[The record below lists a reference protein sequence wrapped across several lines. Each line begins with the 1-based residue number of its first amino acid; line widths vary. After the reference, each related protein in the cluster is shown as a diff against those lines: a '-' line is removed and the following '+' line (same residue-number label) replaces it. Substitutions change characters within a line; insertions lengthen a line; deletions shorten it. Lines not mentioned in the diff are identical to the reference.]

1 MADKVPQP
9 PRLTGDNG
17 KDIIAIIDW
26 LTAFAMS
33 QNVVNVDNTN
43 VAPTTTQIVAAG
55 ALLATAVVDEDNM
68 ASNSDTM
75 VPTQQSVKAYADAM
89 AGIDAISGIIQTPA
103 DGTYLL
109 VVKVPFGLTIVE
121 TVTKSVSGTCTAAFK
136 IDGVALGG
144 TANSVSSVEDAQA
157 QATANVAA
165 AGTDISVTISANAVC
180 AGMSFTI
187 KYSRVPA

>member
-43 VAPTTTQIVAAG
+43 VPPTTAQITAAG

-68 ASNSDTM
+68 VSNSDTM

-89 AGIDAISGIIQTPA
+89 AGIDAISGIIQTPL

-121 TVTKSVSGTCTAAFK
+121 TVTKSISGTCTAAFK

-144 TANSVSSVEDAQA
+144 TANAVSSVEDTQA

-180 AGMSFTI
+180 SGMSFTI

>member
-1 MADKVPQP
+1 MVDKVPQP

-17 KDIIAIIDW
+17 KDIVAIIDW

-33 QNVVNVDNTN
+33 QNTVNVENTN
-43 VAPTTTQIVAAG
+43 VDPTTQQVAAAG
-55 ALLATAVVDEDNM
+55 ALMESNVIDEDNM
-68 ASNSDTM
+68 ASNSDTK

-89 AGIDAISGIIQTPA
+89 AGIDAISGIIQTPL

-121 TVTKSVSGTCTAAFK
+121 TVTKSISGTCTATFK

-144 TANSVSSVEDAQA
+144 TANAVSSAEQTQA
-157 QATANVAA
+157 QASANVAA

-180 AGMSFTI
+180 SGMSFTI
-187 KYSRVPA
+187 KYSRVPG